1 MSIATDKAWERFKT
15 NMAPMNVEPASS
27 ERAAS
32 EIAGPAK
39 VVAAV
44 ATGSVAGDQLP
55 QPVFERCR
63 DLENS
68 PEYPRSERLA
78 FMLGWRWAEKGKPRS
93 PNPFAGIDRD
103 LELMWD
109 AGWHEGAPQNTEAT
123 QFRGENPNQK

>member
-1 MSIATDKAWERFKT
+1 MKNTIDDATPEEWSEADKA
-15 NMAPMNVEPASS
+15 NHAASV
-27 ERAAS
+27 ERARESRAMQ
-32 EIAGPAK
+32 G
-39 VVAAV
+39 VAAV

-63 DLENS
+63 DLEDS